1 MTGTLKLKAYSV
13 ENQQLGVSIE
23 SASNVTKV
31 IDVMIDEMTK
41 DYQLLVLSDD
51 EFERD

>member
-1 MTGTLKLKAYSV
+1 MEPAVVGAL
-13 ENQQLGVSIE
+13 ID
-23 SASNVTKV
+23 SASNVTKT

-41 DYQLLVLSDD
+41 KEYQLLVLSDD